1 MKKLLVMAAS
11 LALIITLSV
20 TGTIA
25 FKSVGGGDGKSRT
38 LRGESNVSTFADTG
52 KSGTNAEPTVN
63 PSPEPTDGLIKQT
76 IWKRSDNSTPT
87 STTNLT
93 VITKEKPDTTQL
105 LPSPGSDDCTPAAE
119 NWTMWNVGGLD
130 RIVTVTN
137 NSPAASDVSA
147 QANASATIPSGI
159 SLYVRTIFAFENPNN
174 IVDDLILLNYNA
186 NENVGIW
193 TPVNGNA
200 TIDDKPYKL
209 FVYTYK
215 NALAPGDTTPPSLKQ
230 VVLKAA
236 ATNEDVAVLNGGFE
250 MKVVS
255 EAVEVSAETSAF
267 STVTATSNPWVG
279 TYNASTASISN
290 YPPNA
295 MRLKIESHSGC
306 AAVAF
311 CVLIPCPSIL
321 SDEKRNQNEQRTKSR
336 N

>member
-1 MKKLLVMAAS
+1 MIFLKERIWNMKKLLVMAAS

-130 RIVTVTN
+130 RIVTVTY

-215 NALAPGDTTPPSLKQ
+215 DALAPGGTTPPSLKQ

-236 ATNEDVAVLNGGFE
+236 ATNEDVAAFGNEGFT
-250 MKVVS
+250 MQVKS
-255 EAVEVSAETSAF
+255 QAVQENAF
-267 STVTATSNPWVG
+267 SDVSSADEALSKAFGEITNVTHPWNTSV
-279 TYNASTASISN
+279 STDNTDAIM
-290 YPPNA
+290 A
-295 MRLKIESHSGC
+295 IAE
-306 AAVAF
+306 
-311 CVLIPCPSIL
+311 
-321 SDEKRNQNEQRTKSR
+321 
-336 N
+336 

>member
-1 MKKLLVMAAS
+1 MIFLKERIWNMKKLLVMAAS

-87 STTNLT
+87 STTDLT
-93 VITKEKPDTTQL
+93 VITNEIPDTTQL
-105 LPSPGSDDCTPAAE
+105 LPSPGSDDCTSAAE

-130 RIVTVTN
+130 RIVTVTY

-215 NALAPGDTTPPSLKQ
+215 DALAPGGTTPPSLKQ

-236 ATNEDVAVLNGGFE
+236 ATNEDVAAFGNEGFT
-250 MKVVS
+250 MQVKS
-255 EAVEVSAETSAF
+255 QAVQKNAF
-267 STVTATSNPWVG
+267 SDVSSADEALSKAFGEITNVTHPWNTSV
-279 TYNASTASISN
+279 STDNTDAIM
-290 YPPNA
+290 A
-295 MRLKIESHSGC
+295 IAE
-306 AAVAF
+306 
-311 CVLIPCPSIL
+311 
-321 SDEKRNQNEQRTKSR
+321 
-336 N
+336 